1 MTLPTTKVLVLLSTA
16 SLYDILSKA
25 VRQNRKERYSSK
37 MASGRNGPLA
47 GWMKNVHM
55 KEYLFWGGDVAF
67 FYKGRK
73 SAGRRVAVGDIF
85 FCQF

>member
-1 MTLPTTKVLVLLSTA
+1 MEMRLFEGVFQHCVALPTTKVLVLLSTA

-47 GWMKNVHM
+47 GWM
-55 KEYLFWGGDVAF
+55 
-67 FYKGRK
+67 
-73 SAGRRVAVGDIF
+73 
-85 FCQF
+85 